1 MNPQPRPPAAD
12 FECDHLHDGMGF
24 VPGHFSV
31 GRLME
36 ASLQSVTPG
45 VALPYWEYTIDVE
58 DIIANHNGNFFHW
71 RNIPALSNRWFG
83 GTDEVCRRN
92 VRDPTAT

>member
-1 MNPQPRPPAAD
+1 
-12 FECDHLHDGMGF
+12 MGF

-58 DIIANHNGNFFHW
+58 NIIANHNGNFFQW

-83 GTDEVCRRN
+83 ATDEVWRRN
-92 VRDPTAT
+92 VRDPTATRRITRIALPPPPATLPTL